1 MRITAAGSLPGDDF
15 RGALATMAEHLPE
28 VLPWPELPARGIGS
42 GMIGRVIGLV
52 DGLGFDVQPSGW
64 RLTAHPGAEQRRAAA
79 QWRRD
84 LDDAE
89 ELLHGFD
96 ATLTVAVAG
105 PWTLASAIERPR
117 GDVLLA
123 DHGARREMAQALQA
137 AVAQLGKELARRL
150 PAAEVWWQIDEPALP
165 AVRDGKIP
173 TASGFS
179 RHRGVSEAD
188 LVGALGPLADGA
200 LLHCCAPGRWLDV
213 ARRCGFAG
221 ASVDSRLVDLD
232 DLAAWCDE
240 RRGLVLG
247 VVDTAHPPQS
257 VDDLVRVGLEPLRQI
272 QTGAGANLILGTA
285 CGLAGWNPRDVVRQV
300 EALRRAA
307 ALVEEALGRG

>member
-1 MRITAAGSLPGDDF
+1 MKITAAGSLPGDDF
-15 RGALATMAEHLPE
+15 RGALAAMAEHFPE

-42 GMIGRVIGLV
+42 GMIGRVIGLI
-52 DGLGFDVQPSGW
+52 DGLGFDVRPSGW

-89 ELLHGFD
+89 ELLHGFA
-96 ATLTVAVAG
+96 ATLKVAIAG
-105 PWTLASAIERPR
+105 PWTLASSIELPR

-123 DHGARREMAQALQA
+123 DHGARREVSQALQA
-137 AVAQLGKELARRL
+137 AVAQLGQELARRL
-150 PAAEVWWQIDEPALP
+150 PAAEVWWQIDEPSLL

-179 RHRGVSEAD
+179 KHRGVTEPD
-188 LVGALGPLADGA
+188 LVEALRPLATGA
-200 LLHCCAPGRWLDV
+200 VLHCCAPGRWLDL

-247 VVDTAHPPQS
+247 VVDTTRPPQG
-257 VDDLVRVGLEPLRQI
+257 VDDLVRAGVGPLRQI
-272 QTGAGANLILGTA
+272 QADAGTDLLLGTA
-285 CGLAGWNPRDVVRQV
+285 CGLAGWNPRDVVGQL

-307 ALVEEALGRG
+307 ALVEEALAHG